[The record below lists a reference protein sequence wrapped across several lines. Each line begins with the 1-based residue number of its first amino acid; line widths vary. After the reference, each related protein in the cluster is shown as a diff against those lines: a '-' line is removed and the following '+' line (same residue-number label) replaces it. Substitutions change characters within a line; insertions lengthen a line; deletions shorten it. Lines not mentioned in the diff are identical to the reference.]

1 MSVNL
6 EIRAEIVDVG
16 SDIPRKSDIF
26 LVDTNVWFWQTY
38 TNASTTARPYQ
49 LKNYPNYLTQ
59 ALVNGS
65 TLSYSVLTL
74 AELSSIIERT
84 ELDIYNKSNR
94 VRLRPKEYRHNLP
107 KERAKM
113 VAEVQSA
120 WSQVEA
126 IAVSADLQIN
136 DDIARAALTRF
147 QTQAVDGY
155 DLLLLEAI
163 SRAGTGLVQ
172 VITDDM
178 DYATVPQIQVFTSN
192 KNVIEEATR
201 QRKLVRR
208 ER

>member
-136 DDIARAALTRF
+136 DDIAKRLSLAFRHRRLMAMTCCCWRRLVERGRGGFRSSRTIWTMLPCLRF
-147 QTQAVDGY
+147 RFYQQ
-155 DLLLLEAI
+155 
-163 SRAGTGLVQ
+163 Q
-172 VITDDM
+172 
-178 DYATVPQIQVFTSN
+178 
-192 KNVIEEATR
+192 KCH
-201 QRKLVRR
+201 
-208 ER
+208 